1 MTDRAPILFT
11 NHVMHGEYRSVI
23 SSELPAMVFLLGDR
37 FVQIVSKSQNIC
49 MLKFQLNLIY
59 LINIIVTI
67 SHSSTMRHKE
77 KCVENVIL

>member
-1 MTDRAPILFT
+1 M
-11 NHVMHGEYRSVI
+11 M
-23 SSELPAMVFLLGDR
+23 FLLGDR
-37 FVQIVSKSQNIC
+37 FVQMVSKTQNIC

-67 SHSSTMRHKE
+67 SHSSTMRPKE